1 MKATLNKMYDLI
13 PTFGIELWAK
23 WQKVIFVT
31 VLLIVWL
38 KLLGIKGFA
47 FLVIGLTMLWAASTL
62 IMYFEDKVQK

>member
-13 PTFGIELWAK
+13 PTFGMEQLAK

-31 VLLIVWL
+31 VLLVVWL

>member
-1 MKATLNKMYDLI
+1 MKATLNKMYELI
-13 PTFGIELWAK
+13 PTFGIELWEK